1 MSFIRGLAA
10 VVGLGALGYY
20 AVKKGCEQWQIRRG
34 PIAGGK
40 EPAVWPIFPSQ
51 GPANKPA
58 DTQPSDTM
66 EEEIQ
71 PEGC

>member
-51 GPANKPA
+51 SNNTEKPPE
-58 DTQPSDTM
+58 TQPSGPA
-66 EEEIQ
+66 EEIQ